1 MPTSLT
7 PNLNNLKNSIQI
19 PLAFVE
25 QVSQMSVQPALQAL
39 LDNTY
44 TIVDKDIYQKPS
56 LSMYSTDGTNIVVRP
71 FSGLWASKQALVKDY
86 INLSKTTDTTLTS
99 ANVEGGGGFVANTI
113 YYVYAIYDPASA
125 TDNTKL
131 IICTDAPDSTRT
143 WRVIMG
149 VTQLNSRY
157 IGSFPCFA
165 GPETATFVMSDGDYR
180 FTTSYSNGIYTLA
193 AFTDAVI
200 TLLPATA
207 TSARVK
213 VVTTNSDLANDAT
226 VDIKPKTLT
235 SFLTINVAR
244 KTEYAN
250 GYTTMDLPA
259 IGTPKNTFQVK
270 VTGGSTSASLN
281 WIGYKE

>member
-19 PLAFVE
+19 PLAFVD
-25 QVSQMSVQPALQAL
+25 QVSQMSVQPAFQAL

-44 TIVDKDIYQKPS
+44 TIVDKDVYQKPS

-86 INLSKTTDTTLTS
+86 INLSKSTDTTLTS
-99 ANVEGGGGFVANTI
+99 ANVEGGGGFVAGTV
-113 YYVYAIYDPASA
+113 YYIYAIYDAASA

-143 WRVIMG
+143 WRVIG

-180 FTTSYSNGIYTLA
+180 FTTSYSYGSYTA
-193 AFTDAVI
+193 AVFTDAVI
-200 TLLPATA
+200 THLPPTA

-213 VVTTNSDLANDAT
+213 IVTINTDLANDAT
-226 VDIKPKTLT
+226 VDIKAKTLS

-244 KTEYAN
+244 KTEYVN

-259 IGTPKNTFQVK
+259 IGTPKNAFQVK
-270 VTGGSTSASLN
+270 VTGGSASASLN

>member
-19 PLAFVE
+19 PLAFVD
-25 QVSQMSVQPALQAL
+25 QVSQMSVQPAFQAL

-44 TIVDKDIYQKPS
+44 TIVDKDVYQKPS
-56 LSMYSTDGTNIVVRP
+56 LTMYSVDGANIVVRP

-113 YYVYAIYDPASA
+113 YYIYAIYDAA
-125 TDNTKL
+125 AALNTKI

-149 VTQLNSRY
+149 DDQLNSRY
-157 IGSFPCFA
+157 IGSLPCFA
-165 GPETATFVMSDGDYR
+165 GPATATFVMSDGDYR
-180 FTTSYSNGIYTLA
+180 FTTSYNYGSYTA
-193 AFTDAVI
+193 AVFTDAVV

-207 TSARVK
+207 TSARLK
-213 VVTTNSDLANDAT
+213 IVTTNTDAANDAT
-226 VDIKPKTLT
+226 VDIKAKALT
-235 SFLTINVAR
+235 SFMTIDVAR
-244 KTEYAN
+244 KTDYVN
-250 GYTTMDLPA
+250 GFTTMDLPA

-270 VTGGSTSASLN
+270 VTGGTTSASFN